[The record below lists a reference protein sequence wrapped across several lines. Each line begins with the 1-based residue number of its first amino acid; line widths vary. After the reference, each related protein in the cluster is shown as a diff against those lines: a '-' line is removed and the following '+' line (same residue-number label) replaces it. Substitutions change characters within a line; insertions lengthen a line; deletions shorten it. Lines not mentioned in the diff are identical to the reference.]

1 MPRLV
6 PKSPGAMS
14 GSSCLLPSNTS
25 GTPASDEVDSFVIL
39 PPSGARSEAV
49 LREVEAFLKACFP
62 EYDFLANGCG
72 TPFDDDY
79 QIVPIRC
86 VCGEEPGTLRLLD
99 FPDPSIMMGI
109 AAALKSFRPGQPP
122 ALN

>member
-1 MPRLV
+1 MLT
-6 PKSPGAMS
+6 AI
-14 GSSCLLPSNTS
+14 NTS

-79 QIVPIRC
+79 QSVAFAARSRARC
-86 VCGEEPGTLRLLD
+86 ACSTFLTR
-99 FPDPSIMMGI
+99 PS
-109 AAALKSFRPGQPP
+109 
-122 ALN
+122 

>member
-1 MPRLV
+1 MLT
-6 PKSPGAMS
+6 AI
-14 GSSCLLPSNTS
+14 NTS

-79 QIVPIRC
+79 QIVP
-86 VCGEEPGTLRLLD
+86 D